1 MSLGP
6 GAMRALVGES
16 SVEYPVRETLPRVA
30 ARLPSR
36 SPHIRW
42 LVILIH
48 RGARQIAIGSW
59 YTGRSAPRVVALIAS
74 QEDVVDSDSETLC
87 ALSAAGSN
95 SDLATHS

>member
-16 SVEYPVRETLPRVA
+16 SVEYPVRETLTRVA
-30 ARLPSR
+30 ARLSSR
-36 SPHIRW
+36 TPHILW

-74 QEDVVDSDSETLC
+74 QEDVVDRDSGTPC
-87 ALSAAGSN
+87 ALSAAGSHAR
-95 SDLATHS
+95 LRT